1 MDNFMD
7 RLTKRFNAGE
17 LIQANGEAEAREN
30 ERLRKQTAEY
40 EKMMQEIRRLNL
52 KTVEVSEQV
61 SQMLSC
67 GIEQLEEYEVKLHGL
82 IKEEETDKTEAAADA
97 QQINQVIT
105 QELAQQKKELDLQIA
120 GMQELMDAQLKNL
133 QDSMGVQLSGAD
145 EKLLGV
151 DNRIFGV
158 DEKLLGVS
166 DRLSDVDEKLT
177 DVGDRLS
184 GVDEKLTDVG
194 DRFSGVDEK
203 LSGVNDRISVVD
215 EKLADVDGQISEA
228 VERLLAENAQSLA
241 MLKEWNE
248 QKQQG
253 SQTETLDT
261 VRAVED
267 KLEHLSGN
275 IADNAIRQH
284 SLLQDM
290 AVNTE
295 NALQDLTRTTEDAL
309 QNLQNKLEQQKPAD
323 NAELIEATGQIK
335 EMIVN
340 IRLYLDDV
348 QKHVEDYVHKED
360 VKVYRNVQAVLMEQ
374 LSNKTRDLNDHM
386 DALEKS
392 VQKSKGTKPLLVFA
406 ILLSAASLTIQ
417 ILQMLGIL

>member
-151 DNRIFGV
+151 DNRISGV

-166 DRLSDVDEKLT
+166 DRI
-177 DVGDRLS
+177 
-184 GVDEKLTDVG
+184 
-194 DRFSGVDEK
+194 SGVDEK

-261 VRAVED
+261 VRTVED

>member
-82 IKEEETDKTEAAADA
+82 FKEEETDKTEAVADA

-133 QDSMGVQLSGAD
+133 QDSVGVQLSGAD
-145 EKLLGV
+145 DKLLGV
-151 DNRIFGV
+151 DNRISGV

-166 DRLSDVDEKLT
+166 DRISV
-177 DVGDRLS
+177 
-184 GVDEKLTDVG
+184 
-194 DRFSGVDEK
+194 VDEK

-215 EKLADVDGQISEA
+215 EKLTDVDGQISEA

-241 MLKEWNE
+241 MLREWNV

-253 SQTETLDT
+253 DRTEILDT
-261 VRAVED
+261 VRTVEN
-267 KLEHLSGN
+267 KLEQLSGN
-275 IADNAIRQH
+275 ITDNAIRQH
-284 SLLQDM
+284 NLLQDM

-309 QNLQNKLEQQKPAD
+309 RNLQTKIEQQASAENA

-340 IRLYLDDV
+340 VRLYLDDV
-348 QKHVEDYVHKED
+348 QKHIEDYVHKED

-374 LSNKTRDLNDHM
+374 LSNKTRDLSDHM
-386 DALEKS
+386 DSLEKS

>member
-67 GIEQLEEYEVKLHGL
+67 GIEQLEEYEIKLHGL

-151 DNRIFGV
+151 DNRISG
-158 DEKLLGVS
+158 
-166 DRLSDVDEKLT
+166 VDEKLT

-184 GVDEKLTDVG
+184 GVDDKLVGVG
-194 DRFSGVDEK
+194 DR
-203 LSGVNDRISVVD
+203 LSVVD
-215 EKLADVDGQISEA
+215 EKLTGVDGQISAA
-228 VERLLAENAQSLA
+228 VEKLLAENAQSLA

-253 SQTETLDT
+253 DQTETLDT

-348 QKHVEDYVHKED
+348 QKHIEDYVHKED

>member
-151 DNRIFGV
+151 DNRISGV

-177 DVGDRLS
+177 DVGDRFS
-184 GVDEKLTDVG
+184 GVDEKLT
-194 DRFSGVDEK
+194 GVD
-203 LSGVNDRISVVD
+203 G
-215 EKLADVDGQISEA
+215 A
-228 VERLLAENAQSLA
+228 VEKLLAENAQSLA

>member
-133 QDSMGVQLSGAD
+133 QDSVGVQLSGAD
-145 EKLLGV
+145 DKLAG
-151 DNRIFGV
+151 
-158 DEKLLGVS
+158 
-166 DRLSDVDEKLT
+166 
-177 DVGDRLS
+177 VGDRLS
-184 GVDEKLTDVG
+184 GVDDKLTGVG
-194 DRFSGVDEK
+194 DRISGVDEK

-215 EKLADVDGQISEA
+215 EKLTGVDGQISAA

-241 MLKEWNE
+241 MLREWNV

-253 SQTETLDT
+253 DRTEILDT
-261 VRAVED
+261 VRTVEN
-267 KLEHLSGN
+267 KLEQLSGN
-275 IADNAIRQH
+275 ITDNAIRQH
-284 SLLQDM
+284 NLLQDM

-309 QNLQNKLEQQKPAD
+309 RNLQMKIEQQASAENA

-340 IRLYLDDV
+340 VRLYLDDV
-348 QKHVEDYVHKED
+348 QKHIEDYVHKED

-374 LSNKTRDLNDHM
+374 LSNKTRDLSDHM
-386 DALEKS
+386 DSLEKS

-406 ILLSAASLTIQ
+406 ILLSAASLAIQ

>member
-151 DNRIFGV
+151 DNRISSV

-166 DRLSDVDEKLT
+166 DRI
-177 DVGDRLS
+177 
-184 GVDEKLTDVG
+184 
-194 DRFSGVDEK
+194 SGVDEK

-215 EKLADVDGQISEA
+215 EKLTGVDGQISEA

-241 MLKEWNE
+241 MLKEWDE

-253 SQTETLDT
+253 DQTETLDT

-348 QKHVEDYVHKED
+348 QKHIEDYVHKED

-392 VQKSKGTKPLLVFA
+392 VQKSKGTKPLLGFA

>member
-151 DNRIFGV
+151 DNRISGV

-203 LSGVNDRISVVD
+203 LTG
-215 EKLADVDGQISEA
+215 VDGA
-228 VERLLAENAQSLA
+228 VEKLLAENAQSLA

-348 QKHVEDYVHKED
+348 QTHVADYVHKED

>member
-40 EKMMQEIRRLNL
+40 EKMMQEIRHLNL

-120 GMQELMDAQLKNL
+120 GMQELMDAQLKNM
-133 QDSMGVQLSGAD
+133 QDSMGVQFSGVDDKLSGIGDRLSGA
-145 EKLLGV
+145 
-151 DNRIFGV
+151 
-158 DEKLLGVS
+158 
-166 DRLSDVDEKLT
+166 DEKLT

-184 GVDEKLTDVG
+184 GVDDKLVGVG
-194 DRFSGVDEK
+194 DR
-203 LSGVNDRISVVD
+203 LSVVD
-215 EKLADVDGQISEA
+215 EKLTGVDGQISSA
-228 VERLLAENAQSLA
+228 VEKLLAENAQSLA

-253 SQTETLDT
+253 DQTETLDT

-348 QKHVEDYVHKED
+348 QKHIEDYVHKED

-392 VQKSKGTKPLLVFA
+392 VQKSKGTKPLLVFV

>member
-67 GIEQLEEYEVKLHGL
+67 GIEQLEEYEAKLRAFAVEDEA
-82 IKEEETDKTEAAADA
+82 KETETAVDA
-97 QQINQVIT
+97 QQMNLAIT
-105 QELAQQKKELDLQIA
+105 RELAEQKKALDLQIA
-120 GMQELMDAQLKNL
+120 GMQELMDAQLKNM
-133 QDSMGVQLSGAD
+133 QDSMGVQFSGVDDKLSGI
-145 EKLLGV
+145 G
-151 DNRIFGV
+151 
-158 DEKLLGVS
+158 
-166 DRLSDVDEKLT
+166 DRLSSADEKLT

-184 GVDEKLTDVG
+184 GVDEKLLGVS
-194 DRFSGVDEK
+194 DRISGVDEK
-203 LSGVNDRISVVD
+203 LLGVNDRISVVD
-215 EKLADVDGQISEA
+215 EKLTDVDGQISEA

-348 QKHVEDYVHKED
+348 QKHIEDYVHKED

>member
-151 DNRIFGV
+151 DNRISGV

-166 DRLSDVDEKLT
+166 DRLSGVDEKLT

-194 DRFSGVDEK
+194 DRFSSVDEK
-203 LSGVNDRISVVD
+203 LTG
-215 EKLADVDGQISEA
+215 VDGA
-228 VERLLAENAQSLA
+228 VEKLLAENAQSLA

-348 QKHVEDYVHKED
+348 QKHIEDYVHKED

>member
-67 GIEQLEEYEVKLHGL
+67 GIEQLEEYEAKLRAFAVEDEA
-82 IKEEETDKTEAAADA
+82 KETETAVDA
-97 QQINQVIT
+97 QQMNLAIT
-105 QELAQQKKELDLQIA
+105 REF
-120 GMQELMDAQLKNL
+120 
-133 QDSMGVQLSGAD
+133 SGVDDKLSG
-145 EKLLGV
+145 
-151 DNRIFGV
+151 I
-158 DEKLLGVS
+158 
-166 DRLSDVDEKLT
+166 
-177 DVGDRLS
+177 GDRLS

-194 DRFSGVDEK
+194 DRFSSVDEK
-203 LSGVNDRISVVD
+203 LTG
-215 EKLADVDGQISEA
+215 VDGA
-228 VERLLAENAQSLA
+228 VEKLLAENAQSLA

>member
-67 GIEQLEEYEVKLHGL
+67 GIEQLEEYEAKLRAFAVEDEA
-82 IKEEETDKTEAAADA
+82 KETETAVDA
-97 QQINQVIT
+97 QQMNLAIT
-105 QELAQQKKELDLQIA
+105 RELAEQKKALDLQIA
-120 GMQELMDAQLKNL
+120 GMQELMDAQLKNM
-133 QDSMGVQLSGAD
+133 QDSMGVQFSGVDDKLSGIGDRLSGA
-145 EKLLGV
+145 
-151 DNRIFGV
+151 
-158 DEKLLGVS
+158 
-166 DRLSDVDEKLT
+166 DEKLT

-184 GVDEKLTDVG
+184 VVDEKLTG
-194 DRFSGVDEK
+194 
-203 LSGVNDRISVVD
+203 
-215 EKLADVDGQISEA
+215 VDGQISAA
-228 VERLLAENAQSLA
+228 VEKLLAENAQSLA

-253 SQTETLDT
+253 DQTETLDT

-348 QKHVEDYVHKED
+348 QKHIEDYVHKED

-392 VQKSKGTKPLLVFA
+392 VQKSKGTKPLLVFV

>member
-82 IKEEETDKTEAAADA
+82 IREEETDKTEAAADA

-133 QDSMGVQLSGAD
+133 QDSVGVQLSGAD

-151 DNRIFGV
+151 DNRISSV

-166 DRLSDVDEKLT
+166 DRI
-177 DVGDRLS
+177 
-184 GVDEKLTDVG
+184 
-194 DRFSGVDEK
+194 SGVDEK

-215 EKLADVDGQISEA
+215 EKLTGVDGQISEA

-241 MLKEWNE
+241 MLKEWDE

-253 SQTETLDT
+253 DQTETLDT

-348 QKHVEDYVHKED
+348 QKHIEDYVHKED

>member
-97 QQINQVIT
+97 QQMNLAIT
-105 QELAQQKKELDLQIA
+105 QELAEQKKALDLQIA

-151 DNRIFGV
+151 DNRISG
-158 DEKLLGVS
+158 
-166 DRLSDVDEKLT
+166 VDEKLT

-184 GVDEKLTDVG
+184 GVDEKLT
-194 DRFSGVDEK
+194 GVD
-203 LSGVNDRISVVD
+203 G
-215 EKLADVDGQISEA
+215 A
-228 VERLLAENAQSLA
+228 VEKLLAENAQSLA

-348 QKHVEDYVHKED
+348 QKHIEDYVHKED

>member
-151 DNRIFGV
+151 DNRISSV

-166 DRLSDVDEKLT
+166 DRL
-177 DVGDRLS
+177 
-184 GVDEKLTDVG
+184 
-194 DRFSGVDEK
+194 SGVDEK

-215 EKLADVDGQISEA
+215 EKLTDVDGQISEA

-241 MLKEWNE
+241 MLREWNV

-253 SQTETLDT
+253 DRTEILDT
-261 VRAVED
+261 VRTVEN
-267 KLEHLSGN
+267 KLEQLSGN
-275 IADNAIRQH
+275 ITDNAIRQH
-284 SLLQDM
+284 NLLQDM

-309 QNLQNKLEQQKPAD
+309 RNLQTKIEQQASAENA

-340 IRLYLDDV
+340 VRLYLDDV
-348 QKHVEDYVHKED
+348 QKHIEDYVHKED

-374 LSNKTRDLNDHM
+374 LSNKTRDLSDHM
-386 DALEKS
+386 DSLDKS
-392 VQKSKGTKPLLVFA
+392 IKKSKGTKPLLVFA
-406 ILLSAASLTIQ
+406 ILLSAASLAVQ

>member
-67 GIEQLEEYEVKLHGL
+67 GIEQLEEYEAKLHGL

-151 DNRIFGV
+151 DNRI
-158 DEKLLGVS
+158 
-166 DRLSDVDEKLT
+166 
-177 DVGDRLS
+177 
-184 GVDEKLTDVG
+184 
-194 DRFSGVDEK
+194 SGVDEK

-253 SQTETLDT
+253 SQIETLDT
-261 VRAVED
+261 VRTVED

>member
-67 GIEQLEEYEVKLHGL
+67 GIEQLEEYEAKLHGL

-151 DNRIFGV
+151 DNRISSV

-166 DRLSDVDEKLT
+166 DRLSGVDEKLT

-194 DRFSGVDEK
+194 DRFSSVDEK
-203 LSGVNDRISVVD
+203 LTGVDGAV
-215 EKLADVDGQISEA
+215 EKLLV
-228 VERLLAENAQSLA
+228 ENAQSLA

-348 QKHVEDYVHKED
+348 QKHIEDYVHKED

>member
-40 EKMMQEIRRLNL
+40 EKMMQEIRCLNL

-151 DNRIFGV
+151 DNRISGV

-203 LSGVNDRISVVD
+203 LTG
-215 EKLADVDGQISEA
+215 VDGA
-228 VERLLAENAQSLA
+228 VEKLLAENAQSLA

>member
-67 GIEQLEEYEVKLHGL
+67 GIEQLEEYEAKLRAFAVEDEA
-82 IKEEETDKTEAAADA
+82 KETETAVDA
-97 QQINQVIT
+97 QQMNLAIT
-105 QELAQQKKELDLQIA
+105 RELAEQKKALDLQIA

-151 DNRIFGV
+151 DNRISG
-158 DEKLLGVS
+158 
-166 DRLSDVDEKLT
+166 VDEKLT

-184 GVDEKLTDVG
+184 GVDDKLVGVG
-194 DRFSGVDEK
+194 DR
-203 LSGVNDRISVVD
+203 LSVVD
-215 EKLADVDGQISEA
+215 EKLTGVDGQISAA
-228 VERLLAENAQSLA
+228 VEKLLAENAQSLA

-253 SQTETLDT
+253 DQTETLDT

-348 QKHVEDYVHKED
+348 QKHIEDYVHKED

>member
-151 DNRIFGV
+151 DNRISGV

-203 LSGVNDRISVVD
+203 LTG
-215 EKLADVDGQISEA
+215 VDGA
-228 VERLLAENAQSLA
+228 VEKLLAENAQSLA

-392 VQKSKGTKPLLVFA
+392 VQPSKGTKPLLVFA

>member
-67 GIEQLEEYEVKLHGL
+67 GIEQLEEYEAKLRAL
-82 IKEEETDKTEAAADA
+82 VAEEAENETETADA
-97 QQINQVIT
+97 QQLDLAVT
-105 QELAQQKKELDLQIA
+105 QELAEQKKALDQQIA
-120 GMQELMDAQLKNL
+120 GMQELMDAQLKNM

-145 EKLLGV
+145 DKLAGMSDRLSGV
-151 DNRIFGV
+151 DDKLAGVGDGLSGV
-158 DEKLLGVS
+158 DEKLTGVN
-166 DRLSDVDEKLT
+166 
-177 DVGDRLS
+177 DRLS
-184 GVDEKLTDVG
+184 GVDEKLTGVSD
-194 DRFSGVDEK
+194 SLSAVDEK
-203 LSGVNDRISVVD
+203 LGG
-215 EKLADVDGQISEA
+215 VDGQISAA
-228 VERLLAENAQSLA
+228 VEKLLAENTQGL
-241 MLKEWNE
+241 E
-248 QKQQG
+248 Q
-253 SQTETLDT
+253 
-261 VRAVED
+261 
-267 KLEHLSGN
+267 LSGN
-275 IADNAIRQH
+275 MTDHAVRQH
-284 SLLQDM
+284 DLLQDM

-309 QNLQNKLEQQKPAD
+309 RNLQTKIEQQEPAENA

-348 QKHVEDYVHKED
+348 QKHIEDYVHKED

-386 DALEKS
+386 DSLEKS

>member
-133 QDSMGVQLSGAD
+133 QDSVGVQLSGAD
-145 EKLLGV
+145 DKLLGV
-151 DNRIFGV
+151 DNRISGV

-166 DRLSDVDEKLT
+166 DRI
-177 DVGDRLS
+177 
-184 GVDEKLTDVG
+184 
-194 DRFSGVDEK
+194 SGVDEK

-215 EKLADVDGQISEA
+215 EKLTDVDGQISEA

-241 MLKEWNE
+241 MLREWNV

-253 SQTETLDT
+253 DRTEILDT
-261 VRAVED
+261 VRTVEN
-267 KLEHLSGN
+267 KLEQLSGN
-275 IADNAIRQH
+275 ITDNAIRQH
-284 SLLQDM
+284 NLLQDM

-309 QNLQNKLEQQKPAD
+309 RNLQMKIEQQASAENA

-340 IRLYLDDV
+340 VRLYLDDV
-348 QKHVEDYVHKED
+348 QKHIEDYVHKED

-374 LSNKTRDLNDHM
+374 LSNKTRDLSDHM
-386 DALEKS
+386 DSLEKS

-406 ILLSAASLTIQ
+406 ILLSAASLAVQ

>member
-7 RLTKRFNAGE
+7 RLKRFNAGE

-67 GIEQLEEYEVKLHGL
+67 GIEQLEEYEAKLRAL
-82 IKEEETDKTEAAADA
+82 AVEDEAKETETAVDV
-97 QQINQVIT
+97 QQMNLAIT
-105 QELAQQKKELDLQIA
+105 QELAEQKKALDLQIA
-120 GMQELMDAQLKNL
+120 GMQELMDAQLKNM
-133 QDSMGVQLSGAD
+133 QDSMGVQFSGVDDKLSGI
-145 EKLLGV
+145 G
-151 DNRIFGV
+151 
-158 DEKLLGVS
+158 
-166 DRLSDVDEKLT
+166 DRLSSADEKLT
-177 DVGDRLS
+177 DVGDRL
-184 GVDEKLTDVG
+184 
-194 DRFSGVDEK
+194 SGVDEK

-215 EKLADVDGQISEA
+215 EKLTDVDGQISEA

>member
-151 DNRIFGV
+151 DNRISCV
-158 DEKLLGVS
+158 DETLLGVS

-203 LSGVNDRISVVD
+203 LTG
-215 EKLADVDGQISEA
+215 VDGA
-228 VERLLAENAQSLA
+228 VEKLLAENAQSLA

>member
-67 GIEQLEEYEVKLHGL
+67 GIEQLEEYEAKLHGL

-151 DNRIFGV
+151 DNRISGV

-166 DRLSDVDEKLT
+166 DRLSD
-177 DVGDRLS
+177 
-184 GVDEKLTDVG
+184 
-194 DRFSGVDEK
+194 VDEK

-253 SQTETLDT
+253 SQIETLDT

>member
-67 GIEQLEEYEVKLHGL
+67 GIEQLEEYEAKLHGL

-105 QELAQQKKELDLQIA
+105 QELAEQKKALDLQIA

-133 QDSMGVQLSGAD
+133 QDSVGVQLSGAD
-145 EKLLGV
+145 DKLAG
-151 DNRIFGV
+151 
-158 DEKLLGVS
+158 
-166 DRLSDVDEKLT
+166 
-177 DVGDRLS
+177 VGDRLS
-184 GVDEKLTDVG
+184 GVDDKLTGVG
-194 DRFSGVDEK
+194 DRLSGVDDK
-203 LSGVNDRISVVD
+203 LAGVGDRLSVVD
-215 EKLADVDGQISEA
+215 EKLTGVDGQISAA
-228 VERLLAENAQSLA
+228 VEKLLAENAQSLA
-241 MLKEWNE
+241 TLREWNV

-253 SQTETLDT
+253 DRTEILDT
-261 VRAVED
+261 VRTVEN
-267 KLEHLSGN
+267 KLEQLSGN
-275 IADNAIRQH
+275 ITDNAIRQH
-284 SLLQDM
+284 NLLQDM

-309 QNLQNKLEQQKPAD
+309 RNLQMKIEQQASAENA

-340 IRLYLDDV
+340 VRLYLDDV
-348 QKHVEDYVHKED
+348 QKHIEDYVHKED

-406 ILLSAASLTIQ
+406 ILLSAASLAVQ

>member
-151 DNRIFGV
+151 DNRISGV

-166 DRLSDVDEKLT
+166 DRI
-177 DVGDRLS
+177 
-184 GVDEKLTDVG
+184 
-194 DRFSGVDEK
+194 SGVDEK

-261 VRAVED
+261 VRTVED
-267 KLEHLSGN
+267 KMEHLSGN

>member
-151 DNRIFGV
+151 DNRISGV

-203 LSGVNDRISVVD
+203 LTDVGDRFSSVD
-215 EKLADVDGQISEA
+215 EKLTGVDGA
-228 VERLLAENAQSLA
+228 VEKLLVENAQSLA

>member
-67 GIEQLEEYEVKLHGL
+67 GIEQLEEYEAKLHGL

-145 EKLLGV
+145 EKL
-151 DNRIFGV
+151 
-158 DEKLLGVS
+158 
-166 DRLSDVDEKLT
+166 
-177 DVGDRLS
+177 
-184 GVDEKLTDVG
+184 
-194 DRFSGVDEK
+194 
-203 LSGVNDRISVVD
+203 SGVNDRISVVD

-248 QKQQG
+248 KKQHG
-253 SQTETLDT
+253 SQIETMDT

-348 QKHVEDYVHKED
+348 QKHIEDYVHKED

>member
-67 GIEQLEEYEVKLHGL
+67 GIEQLEEYEAKLRAFAVEDEA
-82 IKEEETDKTEAAADA
+82 KETETAVDA
-97 QQINQVIT
+97 QQMNLAIT
-105 QELAQQKKELDLQIA
+105 RELAEQKKALDLQIA
-120 GMQELMDAQLKNL
+120 GMQELMDAQLKNM
-133 QDSMGVQLSGAD
+133 QDSMGVQFSGVDDKLSGI
-145 EKLLGV
+145 G
-151 DNRIFGV
+151 
-158 DEKLLGVS
+158 
-166 DRLSDVDEKLT
+166 DRLSSADEKLT
-177 DVGDRLS
+177 DV
-184 GVDEKLTDVG
+184 V

-203 LSGVNDRISVVD
+203 LTG
-215 EKLADVDGQISEA
+215 VDGA
-228 VERLLAENAQSLA
+228 VEKLLAENAQSLA

-340 IRLYLDDV
+340 IRLCLDDV
-348 QKHVEDYVHKED
+348 QKHIEDYVHKED

>member
-67 GIEQLEEYEVKLHGL
+67 GIEQLEEYEAKLRAYAVEDEA
-82 IKEEETDKTEAAADA
+82 KETEAAVDA
-97 QQINQVIT
+97 QQMNLAVT
-105 QELAQQKKELDLQIA
+105 QELAKQKKALDQQIV
-120 GMQELMDAQLKNL
+120 GIQELMDAQLKNM
-133 QDSMGVQLSGAD
+133 QDSMGVQFSGVDDKLSG
-145 EKLLGV
+145 
-151 DNRIFGV
+151 
-158 DEKLLGVS
+158 
-166 DRLSDVDEKLT
+166 
-177 DVGDRLS
+177 VGDRLS
-184 GVDEKLTDVG
+184 GVDEKLVDVG
-194 DRFSGVDEK
+194 DKLSAVDEK
-203 LSGVNDRISVVD
+203 LTG
-215 EKLADVDGQISEA
+215 VDGQISAA
-228 VERLLAENAQSLA
+228 VEKLLAENAQSLA

-253 SQTETLDT
+253 NQTETLDT
-261 VRAVED
+261 VRTVED

-309 QNLQNKLEQQKPAD
+309 QNLQTKIEQQAPAENA
-323 NAELIEATGQIK
+323 NAELVEATGQIK

-348 QKHVEDYVHKED
+348 QKHIEDYVHKED

-386 DALEKS
+386 DSLEKS

-406 ILLSAASLTIQ
+406 ILLSAASLAIQ

>member
-151 DNRIFGV
+151 DNRISGV

-166 DRLSDVDEKLT
+166 DRLSD
-177 DVGDRLS
+177 
-184 GVDEKLTDVG
+184 
-194 DRFSGVDEK
+194 VDEK

>member
-151 DNRIFGV
+151 DNRISGV

-203 LSGVNDRISVVD
+203 LTG
-215 EKLADVDGQISEA
+215 VDGA
-228 VERLLAENAQSLA
+228 VEKLLAENAQSLA

-360 VKVYRNVQAVLMEQ
+360 VKEFNEGIKDETGVNPHIKKVYQVEVKYKQRYKYTGDDWTDWDKKTDTLYVYK
-374 LSNKTRDLNDHM
+374 SNGNWY
-386 DALEKS
+386 
-392 VQKSKGTKPLLVFA
+392 VFPSS
-406 ILLSAASLTIQ
+406 IF
-417 ILQMLGIL
+417 

>member
-67 GIEQLEEYEVKLHGL
+67 GIEQLEEYEAKFHALVA
-82 IKEEETDKTEAAADA
+82 EEKANETEAADTQNLNLA
-97 QQINQVIT
+97 IT
-105 QELAQQKKELDLQIA
+105 QELAEQKKALDLQIA
-120 GMQELMDAQLKNL
+120 GMQELMDAQLKNM
-133 QDSMGVQLSGAD
+133 QDSMGVQFS
-145 EKLLGV
+145 GV
-151 DNRIFGV
+151 DDKLSGV
-158 DEKLLGVS
+158 DEKVS
-166 DRLSDVDEKLT
+166 G
-177 DVGDRLS
+177 VGDRLS
-184 GVDEKLTDVG
+184 GVDEKLTGVG
-194 DRFSGVDEK
+194 DRLSGVDDKLTGVGDRLSGVDEK
-203 LSGVNDRISVVD
+203 LTGV
-215 EKLADVDGQISEA
+215 EGQISAA
-228 VERLLAENAQSLA
+228 VEKLLAENAQSLA
-241 MLKEWNE
+241 MLREWNE

-253 SQTETLDT
+253 DQTEALDT

-323 NAELIEATGQIK
+323 NAELIEAAGQIK

-340 IRLYLDDV
+340 IRLYLDEV
-348 QKHVEDYVHKED
+348 QKHIEDYVHKED

-386 DALEKS
+386 DSLEKS
-392 VQKSKGTKPLLVFA
+392 VQKSKGIKPLLVFA

>member
-133 QDSMGVQLSGAD
+133 QDSVGVQLSGAD
-145 EKLLGV
+145 DKLLGV
-151 DNRIFGV
+151 DNRISGV

-166 DRLSDVDEKLT
+166 DRI
-177 DVGDRLS
+177 
-184 GVDEKLTDVG
+184 
-194 DRFSGVDEK
+194 SGVDEK

-215 EKLADVDGQISEA
+215 EKLTDVDGQISEA

-241 MLKEWNE
+241 MLREWNV

-253 SQTETLDT
+253 DRTEILDT
-261 VRAVED
+261 VRTVEN
-267 KLEHLSGN
+267 KLEQLSGN
-275 IADNAIRQH
+275 ITDNAIRQH
-284 SLLQDM
+284 NLLQDM

-309 QNLQNKLEQQKPAD
+309 RNLQTKIEQQASAENA

-340 IRLYLDDV
+340 VRLYLDDV
-348 QKHVEDYVHKED
+348 QKHIEDYVHKED

-374 LSNKTRDLNDHM
+374 LSNKTRDLSDHM
-386 DALEKS
+386 DSLDKS
-392 VQKSKGTKPLLVFA
+392 IKKSKGTKPLLVFA
-406 ILLSAASLTIQ
+406 ILLSAASLAVQ

>member
-166 DRLSDVDEKLT
+166 DRLSGVDEKLTDVGDRLFGVDEKLT

-203 LSGVNDRISVVD
+203 LTG
-215 EKLADVDGQISEA
+215 VDGA
-228 VERLLAENAQSLA
+228 VEKLLAENAQSLA

-392 VQKSKGTKPLLVFA
+392 VQKSKGNCQHREHRD
-406 ILLSAASLTIQ
+406 I
-417 ILQMLGIL
+417 

>member
-120 GMQELMDAQLKNL
+120 GMQELMDVQLKNL

-151 DNRIFGV
+151 DNRISGV

-203 LSGVNDRISVVD
+203 LTG
-215 EKLADVDGQISEA
+215 VDGA
-228 VERLLAENAQSLA
+228 VEKLLAENAQSLA

-335 EMIVN
+335 EM
-340 IRLYLDDV
+340 
-348 QKHVEDYVHKED
+348 
-360 VKVYRNVQAVLMEQ
+360 
-374 LSNKTRDLNDHM
+374 
-386 DALEKS
+386 
-392 VQKSKGTKPLLVFA
+392 LVFA

>member
-17 LIQANGEAEAREN
+17 LIQANGEADAREN

-67 GIEQLEEYEVKLHGL
+67 GIEQLEEYEAKLHGL

-120 GMQELMDAQLKNL
+120 GMQELMDAQLKNM
-133 QDSMGVQLSGAD
+133 QDSMGVQFSGVDDKLSGIGDRLSGAD
-145 EKLLGV
+145 
-151 DNRIFGV
+151 D
-158 DEKLLGVS
+158 
-166 DRLSDVDEKLT
+166 KLT

-184 GVDEKLTDVG
+184 GVDEKLRGVS
-194 DRFSGVDEK
+194 DRLSGVDEK

-215 EKLADVDGQISEA
+215 EKLTGVDGQISEA

-241 MLKEWNE
+241 MLKEWDE

-253 SQTETLDT
+253 DQTETLDT

-348 QKHVEDYVHKED
+348 QKHIEDYVHKED

-392 VQKSKGTKPLLVFA
+392 VQKSKGTKPLLGFA

>member
-151 DNRIFGV
+151 DNRISG
-158 DEKLLGVS
+158 
-166 DRLSDVDEKLT
+166 VDEKLT

-184 GVDEKLTDVG
+184 GVDDKLVGVG
-194 DRFSGVDEK
+194 DR
-203 LSGVNDRISVVD
+203 LSVVD
-215 EKLADVDGQISEA
+215 EKLTGVDGQISAA
-228 VERLLAENAQSLA
+228 VEKLLAENAQSLA

-253 SQTETLDT
+253 DQTETLDT

-267 KLEHLSGN
+267 KLEDLSGN

-348 QKHVEDYVHKED
+348 QKHIEDYVHKED